1 MTRLN
6 LCILPHT
13 PNHCCRHT
21 GLIRHSVLLVMLLL
35 LCSGCGMGPEAT
47 VIPTAAPTF
56 APVPTYT
63 ATPPTSAAEAAAPIA
78 TATLATV
85 VLAPAVLTPTVALE
99 SSVVTATQVTTNT
112 EITLAA
118 TPITADVTAPVTA
131 RLTVAAAAVN
141 VRAGPD
147 TTFESIGSAAQGESF
162 DLLARSADGG
172 WWQVCCVNGQEGWIF
187 GELATVENGDS
198 VALAAAIPTP
208 QQPTPAPVAVAP
220 TALPAEA
227 PADAPVAEAPPAE
240 AVPLPAVD
248 PSASS
253 AGDFN
258 PDAQYQ
264 IVHFKVRGLG
274 ENNGGIRD
282 SGAQHHIF
290 LTVLDAN
297 GNGVDGAVVENLV
310 GEKGSVTTGDKGPGK
325 AEITMYY
332 EPFKLR
338 VASDPGGAVTSQTSN
353 QMGLVFPHLPDLV
366 GKLGDENYE
375 YGACPTIDIKCAWP
389 IQAIHFSYEITFQ
402 KVK

>member
-1 MTRLN
+1 MNKNRPIDRSSRQRLPSIQ
-6 LCILPHT
+6 LTI
-13 PNHCCRHT
+13 
-21 GLIRHSVLLVMLLL
+21 VVLLL
-35 LCSGCGMGPEAT
+35 LSGCGMGPEAIAT
-47 VIPTAAPTF
+47 PTAAPTF

-63 ATPPTSAAEAAAPIA
+63 ATPPSNAAPAAVPTA

-85 VLAPAVLTPTVALE
+85 VLAPAVLTPTVALSGSVITE
-99 SSVVTATQVTTNT
+99 SQVLSNT
-112 EITLAA
+112 ETTLAA
-118 TPITADVTAPVTA
+118 TPTTSAVTAPATAA
-131 RLTVAAAAVN
+131 RLTVSAAAVN
-141 VRAGPD
+141 VRGGPD

-162 DLLARSADGG
+162 DLQARSADGG

-208 QQPTPAPVAVAP
+208 EQPTPAPIAVVPTPAPVA
-220 TALPAEA
+220 E
-227 PADAPVAEAPPAE
+227 APVAEAPPAE
-240 AVPLPAVD
+240 AAPLPAVD

-264 IVHFKVRGLG
+264 IVHFKVLGLG

-310 GEKGSVTTGDKGPGK
+310 GEKGSVTTGNKGPGK

-338 VASDPGGAVTSQTSN
+338 VASDPGGSVTSQTSN

-366 GKLGDENYE
+366 GKLGDQSYE